1 MHISCIENAL
11 SGSGNGFALVMM
23 KFLGAENTFFLK
35 KMRLLSLRKIC
46 MISLRDGLLKNQI
59 NVLEIE
65 CFCFVCGMNMV
76 SKSKKVGSDDKTDV
90 HIVLYNRRSL

>member
-1 MHISCIENAL
+1 
-11 SGSGNGFALVMM
+11 
-23 KFLGAENTFFLK
+23 
-35 KMRLLSLRKIC
+35 
-46 MISLRDGLLKNQI
+46 
-59 NVLEIE
+59 LEIE